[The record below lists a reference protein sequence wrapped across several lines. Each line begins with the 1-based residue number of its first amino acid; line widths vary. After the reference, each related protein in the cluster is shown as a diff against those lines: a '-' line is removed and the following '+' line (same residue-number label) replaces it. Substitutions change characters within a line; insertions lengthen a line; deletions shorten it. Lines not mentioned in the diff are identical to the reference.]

1 MMRTISITLLVA
13 IAFFAASSCAPAMAA
28 NFQIRQGIN
37 VAGPYVRIR
46 RVSSGEVVPRLEYW
60 GSAEYSNWYTGTDLR
75 HMGFDFVRLP
85 VNPVPLLASAPD
97 LRSRLLDEIVNWLKG
112 YTSAGLRVIVDLHF
126 WSPPD
131 KFWFPANLVPE
142 RNIAAFEAYRSL
154 IRSLSERLARLPHG
168 VVALELLN
176 EPPSD
181 DCRGDGWI
189 REQRTLLADARAVT
203 RELPLV
209 VTGCGGQLEGLL
221 ALDAYDVSFRDR
233 NLLFT
238 FHFYEPFVF
247 THQGG
252 YVEYRYFSEI
262 PYPASAGTL
271 ASTIEKTNEAIDT
284 AITRPLDRAIAKRL
298 AASQIEA
305 YFALATDRKFVE
317 RRLAQVVTWARAH
330 DVSVDRIFLGEFA
343 AINWRNYDTPQY
355 LRSRKTWNR
364 DVRAAAARLGIASAY
379 WNLPYPKG
387 PTTSDVGG

>member
-1 MMRTISITLLVA
+1 
-13 IAFFAASSCAPAMAA
+13 MAA

-284 AITRPLDRAIAKRL
+284 AITRP
-298 AASQIEA
+298 
-305 YFALATDRKFVE
+305 
-317 RRLAQVVTWARAH
+317 RAH